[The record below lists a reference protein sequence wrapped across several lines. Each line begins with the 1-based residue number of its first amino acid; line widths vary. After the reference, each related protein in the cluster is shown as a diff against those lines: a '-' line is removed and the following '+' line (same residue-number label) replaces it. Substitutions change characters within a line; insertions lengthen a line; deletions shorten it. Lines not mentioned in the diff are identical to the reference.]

1 MMLNRRFL
9 GVLAGLTLVVTAF
22 GQGAFSFKINEV
34 VVSNTDGLVDE
45 YGNRAGWIE
54 IANTSWGTNNIRSCY
69 LTTQREALN
78 KELSVPERVRM
89 MSLIPKGDDRTNLT
103 AQKRIVFF
111 ADGRTNLGT
120 LHTNF
125 ELKPGEENFI
135 ALFDGNGKTLLD
147 SITVPPLAEN
157 QSYARVYDAESD
169 AYVWVVLN
177 ADEVTPGSPN
187 VGQGK
192 VQDKV
197 AEFKEKFRAQV
208 GNDLNTSMGVTA
220 LYDALKAKTNG
231 ATRLAILDSFD
242 RVLSLSLLDKA
253 AAVREEQ
260 KKQKTASQGGYAIT
274 GEGDPAVDAL
284 VLQRYEAKKARNFAE
299 ADRIRDELKAQ
310 GIEVTDLPGGAS
322 WKRV

>member
-34 VVSNTDGLVDE
+34 VVSNTDGLVAE

-197 AEFKEKFRAQV
+197 AEFKEKDPHGFAM
-208 GNDLNTSMGVTA
+208 SIMAMGVVFGC
-220 LYDALKAKTNG
+220 L
-231 ATRLAILDSFD
+231 
-242 RVLSLSLLDKA
+242 LSLYVFFRLFGYVVTLISKLVRVRAIRALRNQAEKA
-253 AAVREEQ
+253 AVMAKQGMETKGVDMKIYMAVIGMALHDYEEDVHDVESNVLTYHTEEHSEWSAKGYTMREWRE
-260 KKQKTASQGGYAIT
+260 
-274 GEGDPAVDAL
+274 
-284 VLQRYEAKKARNFAE
+284 
-299 ADRIRDELKAQ
+299 
-310 GIEVTDLPGGAS
+310 
-322 WKRV
+322 